1 MTCRDW
7 EERIAAAARDGDPD
21 STVYQHL
28 VRCPHCL
35 EFAGQTAAVAAAL
48 ANWEVPAPAGS
59 AAEASRAALAER
71 LAAIRKS
78 SPGRPEQRL
87 GFRILDQPAAIAVA
101 GAAAMAAGAAAAPG
115 WVRWALV
122 CWAALAAL
130 VVSVVL
136 LHYGRQDMTE
146 GEY

>member
-7 EERIAAAARDGDPD
+7 EERIAAAARDDAPD
-21 STVYQHL
+21 GTLYQHL
-28 VRCPHCL
+28 AYCPHCL
-35 EFAGQTAAVAAAL
+35 QFARQMAAVAAAL
-48 ANWEVPAPAGS
+48 ASWEVPAPDES
-59 AAEASRAALAER
+59 AAEAARAALAER

-78 SPGRPEQRL
+78 SPGRAERRPV
-87 GFRILDQPAAIAVA
+87 FRILDQPAAIAVA
-101 GAAAMAAGAAAAPG
+101 GAAAMAAGAVVAPG

-136 LHYGRQDMTE
+136 LHSGRGGTTE